1 MPTRKHTLNSDV
13 CHAEA
18 LVTVL
23 PLVFRRHQFLN
34 QSFSS
39 IRDLQHHPATESKTT
54 RNPNE
59 RLLAPS
65 AAAAALA
72 ANARRDKEAFLAT
85 AANGVNGFNSG
96 GAAHKTAL
104 GRKTLNLKYESNLAK
119 SSETLAGKRG
129 VVGGGV
135 PVVLGVNKPYLAGT
149 RNNVLGYGQHQRK

>member
-1 MPTRKHTLNSDV
+1 MPIRKRTLNSDA

-18 LVTVL
+18 VI
-23 PLVFRRHQFLN
+23 PPVFRRHQFLN

-72 ANARRDKEAFLAT
+72 ANSRRDKEAFLAT